1 MTENPYS
8 KSLTDLKKRLE
19 AQQYPL
25 FFAGTAELSAILR
38 EEDAVLSASE
48 TDGTSESGLTY
59 HLSAYRS
66 LLQDAL
72 SAMQDSFSKRRQ
84 ELSEIQDT
92 LHAACEDVLSHPLF
106 RPSAG
111 VLFTVPEKDRTEIAL
126 SALSLAQR
134 IEACMRTDQISRPPV
149 PSTFP
154 ARTQAMRALCCLYR
168 DDITAK
174 CMELLNT
181 VASETQKLIE
191 AEKINLRLYHL
202 SCEVLMMLTE
212 FRSEALLCLSFR
224 ENGDPTLS
232 GLPEIQRLSLC
243 IKTHRTRLSHILK
256 SKLEEMENSYE
267 ALHTRA

>member
-1 MTENPYS
+1 MAENPYS

-48 TDGTSESGLTY
+48 ADGTSESGLTY
-59 HLSAYRS
+59 HLSTYRS

-111 VLFTVPEKDRTEIAL
+111 VLFTVPEQERREIAL
-126 SALSLAQR
+126 SVLMLAQK
-134 IEACMRTDQISRPPV
+134 IETCMRMYRSLRPPV
-149 PSTFP
+149 PSQLP
-154 ARTQAMRALCCLYR
+154 ARTQAVRALCCLYR
-168 DDITAK
+168 DDLTENGIEVLNEITT
-174 CMELLNT
+174 L
-181 VASETQKLIE
+181 TQKLIE